1 MPPRKRTKFER
12 ESHLEQVTEMYLRGK
27 FQSEIAVAL
36 KISQPQVSY
45 DVAII
50 QKRWRKS
57 SLVNWDKARAKE
69 LERIDSLEREYWAAW
84 EASKTERTKTR
95 QETDGTLDKNKKLT
109 VKKASTE
116 KEQRDGN
123 PAFLAGVIAC
133 IDRRCKLLGLDAPTK
148 SELTGKDGG
157 PIETKDA
164 SITDEDRAARIVA
177 IFDRARA
184 RRDSASDGG

>member
-50 QKRWRKS
+50 QKRWRES
-57 SLVNWDKARAKE
+57 SLVNWDEARAKE

-84 EASKTERTKTR
+84 EASKTERTKKR
-95 QETDGTLDKNKKLT
+95 QRKGATGAIDASIET
-109 VKKASTE
+109 
-116 KEQRDGN
+116 EQRDGN

-133 IDRRCKLLGLDAPTK
+133 IDRRCKILGLDAPTK
-148 SELTGKDGG
+148 IAPTTPDGNDPF
-157 PIETKDA
+157 PIMVVQPGYLDMLK
-164 SITDEDRAARIVA
+164 
-177 IFDRARA
+177 
-184 RRDSASDGG
+184 